1 MNPDL
6 EKIIKKAQ
14 VPAHKSIIDIP
25 IVVEED
31 IEQEPED
38 SFPEEDAIVEAKDVT
53 GINTEEFDDEVARPY
68 GNEGGGEYDED

>member
-1 MNPDL
+1 MIEDL

-14 VPAHKSIIDIP
+14 PKAHTSIIDIP

-38 SFPEEDAIVEAKDVT
+38 SFPEEDAIVEASDVT
-53 GINTEEFDDEVARPY
+53 GINTEE
-68 GNEGGGEYDED
+68 YDEGS